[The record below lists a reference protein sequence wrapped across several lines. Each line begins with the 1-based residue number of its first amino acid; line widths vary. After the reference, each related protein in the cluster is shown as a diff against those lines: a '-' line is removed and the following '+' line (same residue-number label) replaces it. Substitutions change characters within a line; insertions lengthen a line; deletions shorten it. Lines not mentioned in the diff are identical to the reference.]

1 MNPPGWFF
9 DEFAHAGDEHLDPE
23 YVAAYDRKAGFD
35 PAEDLALLHTLGLNE
50 SSVLVDMG
58 AGTGSLALAAAP
70 LCARVVAVD
79 VSPTMLAVLRARAE
93 RSEVENIEIVQGG
106 FLSYIHQGA
115 LADLAYSRHALH
127 HLPDFWKAIA
137 LERMAAMLKPGGVLH
152 LRDLIFSFEPG
163 ETETRI
169 EAWLAGAAAR
179 TEDGWTRTEL
189 EIHLRT
195 EYSPFSWLLEAMLER
210 TGFQIQTVDRSAS
223 GIYAAYTCV
232 KK

>member
-1 MNPPGWFF
+1 MNTPSWFF
-9 DEFAHAGDEHLDPE
+9 DESAHAGDEHLDPE

-35 PAEDLALLHTLGLNE
+35 PAQDLGLLRTLGLNE

-70 LCARVVAVD
+70 MCARVVAVD
-79 VSPTMLAVLRARAE
+79 ISPAMLDVIRARAE
-93 RSEVENIEIVQGG
+93 ERRIGNIEIVRGG
-106 FLSYIHQGA
+106 FLSYMHQGA
-115 LADLAYSRHALH
+115 LADFVYSRHALH
-127 HLPDFWKAIA
+127 HLPDFWKAMA
-137 LERMAAMLKPGGVLH
+137 LERLAAVLNPGGILH

-179 TEDGWTRTEL
+179 PDDGWTRHEL
-189 EIHLRT
+189 DIHLHT
-195 EYSPFSWLLEAMLER
+195 EYSPFSWLLEAMLQR
-210 TGFQIQTVDRSAS
+210 TGFQIREVDRAAS

-232 KK
+232 RR